1 MNRLKSTSAALLATL
16 ALAALA
22 SCTSESDDLPKGAI
36 LPEGAVHL
44 TASIAG
50 TTATRAV
57 IDDTGKGTFA
67 DGDTWGMHTLADGK
81 IVNDNLEY
89 TYGTTILYWEDL
101 SRTDDVTFL
110 AHYPRQ
116 ASVADPAAYDFD
128 VAAAATVAPGDAD
141 LLTASATGNR
151 ATNTADHPLTFS
163 FEHRMHSLR
172 INLTAGTGVPP
183 ADLATAQVTLQGM
196 KSTAR
201 LDLTTGNVDPAA
213 ASGNTPYP
221 AGTMMQT
228 PAGQWYTSLIV
239 APQAVTT
246 GADWL
251 QIRLGNDVYIYKVPA
266 TLTGSTP
273 LTELRSGYRLTLNLT
288 LIGKHT
294 VELTSGDIAAWGNQ
308 GNIDGSVDLAQGA
321 RLISTVEEFVA
332 ALTADGG
339 GVSTPMR
346 YLLGAD
352 IVLTNEAVKAANGG
366 SVEIQAKGYK
376 ALDGD
381 GRYAVRRTDAG
392 VSVKILSSGAS
403 SLKLTRVT
411 LADEA
416 GSSWFYC
423 NDGADWTLG
432 DGVKVTS
439 NGTLSPIN
447 FGGGTLTL
455 DGATFTGTA
464 AGFSVP
470 WIAVANTR
478 GITGTLVLNDFTFA
492 SDGDYISIQTNASIR
507 LRPGMGKRVHLG
519 LQRIPEADFAITPT
533 AGAFTAD
540 DAARLVIQ
548 ENSTIRKPGESS
560 LGASGRADDY
570 AFVIDPADG
579 AIRLARKAAT
589 ADELKAALEKAS
601 TNAGKPTRILLTAD
615 ITVPEPTSADAT
627 YILDGK
633 QYIEIDG
640 GADGHKLMREGTKPI
655 FQVKNGASLRLSRLT
670 MDGQK
675 KDGNELITVGE
686 SGNYTGEL
694 TLGSGFRLTGAQ
706 QATNGIN
713 ANGIWVYG
721 TLVMEDG
728 AEITGNGNGSAV
740 RIDAEGTLHLK
751 GGKISGNTG
760 YSLYLDAYLTL
771 GGALQGKATVTVD
784 NALPAGSA
792 FDMFLD
798 NYADKWNT
806 VTSGAESVITVGGSY
821 TAFTDADF
829 SRFNLKWVGI
839 CGGAVVGT
847 GFALQ
852 LSTDRKTIKL
862 VATP

>member
-57 IDDTGKGTFA
+57 IDDTGSGTF
-67 DGDTWGMHTLADGK
+67 DNGDTWGMHTLADGK
-81 IVNDNLEY
+81 TVNDNLEY

-101 SRTDDVTFL
+101 SRTADVTFL

-116 ASVADPAAYDFD
+116 ASVTDPAAYDFD
-128 VAAAATVAPGDAD
+128 VAAAAANSPGDAD

-151 ATNTADHPLTFS
+151 ATNTADHPLTFR

-172 INLTAGTGVPP
+172 INLTAGTGVTP

-201 LDLTTGNVDPAA
+201 LDLTTGSVDPTA

-221 AGTMMQT
+221 DGKMMQT

-273 LTELRSGYRLTLNLT
+273 LTELRSGQRLTLNLT
-288 LIGKHT
+288 LIGKHE
-294 VELTSGDIAAWGNQ
+294 VQLTASDIAAWGNQ
-308 GNIDGSVDLAQGA
+308 GNIDGTVDLAQGA

-332 ALTADGG
+332 ALTAEGG
-339 GVSTPMR
+339 SVSTPMR

-352 IVLTNEAVKAANGG
+352 IVLTNEAVEAANSG
-366 SVEIQAKGYK
+366 SAEIQAKGYK
-376 ALDGD
+376 ELDGD

-392 VSVKILSSGAS
+392 GSVRILSSGAS
-403 SLKLTRVT
+403 SLKLTRIT
-411 LADEA
+411 IANEA
-416 GSSWFYC
+416 GTDWFSC

-439 NGTLSPIN
+439 NNITAPIS

-464 AGFSVP
+464 AGRSVK
-470 WIAVANTR
+470 WITVFNSF

-492 SDGDYISIQTNASIR
+492 SDEDYINIQTNASIS
-507 LRPGMGKRVHLG
+507 LRPGMGKRVHLRLSG
-519 LQRIPEADFAITPT
+519 IPEADFAITPT

-540 DAARLVIQ
+540 DAARLALQ
-548 ENSTIRKPGESS
+548 ENSTIRKPGES
-560 LGASGRADDY
+560 GYGTGRAKDY

-579 AIRLARKAAT
+579 AIRLARKVST
-589 ADELKAALEKAS
+589 LDDLKAAIDAA
-601 TNAGKPTRILLTAD
+601 TTGTAD
-615 ITVPEPTSADAT
+615 NPTTIVLGDDFTVGKGDLDVNVTEDKTSRH
-627 YILDGK
+627 IR
-633 QYIEIDG
+633 IDG
-640 GADGHKLMREGTKPI
+640 GGHTLTASDYLISRVYMNCSLTLTDVTIDGAGKGGVGAIQVQVGTLTFGDGATLKNVGSTPGDESQGVHVNGGTFCMKPGSSITGVTGWAIYSPNGGSVISLEGGTLSGNDTDIREMPGTGNDAAPLQVAVWPKMNNGSREKLTIEIFSGRDNLGNPFNVAQAKAPFTLNVGDFTLRKVMIGLPQDDVTDQYELFKDLADGVIKMK
-655 FQVKNGASLRLSRLT
+655 
-670 MDGQK
+670 QK
-675 KDGNELITVGE
+675 K
-686 SGNYTGEL
+686 
-694 TLGSGFRLTGAQ
+694 
-706 QATNGIN
+706 
-713 ANGIWVYG
+713 
-721 TLVMEDG
+721 
-728 AEITGNGNGSAV
+728 
-740 RIDAEGTLHLK
+740 
-751 GGKISGNTG
+751 
-760 YSLYLDAYLTL
+760 
-771 GGALQGKATVTVD
+771 
-784 NALPAGSA
+784 P
-792 FDMFLD
+792 
-798 NYADKWNT
+798 
-806 VTSGAESVITVGGSY
+806 
-821 TAFTDADF
+821 
-829 SRFNLKWVGI
+829 
-839 CGGAVVGT
+839 
-847 GFALQ
+847 
-852 LSTDRKTIKL
+852 
-862 VATP
+862 

>member
-1 MNRLKSTSAALLATL
+1 MNRIKSTTAALLATL

-22 SCTSESDDLPKGAI
+22 SCTGESDDMPKGAI

-50 TTATRAV
+50 TTDTRAV

-81 IVNDNLEY
+81 TVNDNLEY
-89 TYGTTILYWEDL
+89 TYGTTVLYWEDL
-101 SRTDDVTFL
+101 SRTADVTFL

-116 ASVADPAAYDFD
+116 ASVTDPAAYDFD
-128 VAAAATVAPGDAD
+128 VAAAAATDIRQAD

-151 ATNTADHPLTFS
+151 ATNTADHPLTFR
-163 FEHRMHSLR
+163 FEHRMHSLH
-172 INLTAGTGVPP
+172 INLTAGTGVTP
-183 ADLATAQVTLQGM
+183 ADLATARVTLQGM

-201 LDLTTGNVDPAA
+201 LNLTTGSVDPTA

-221 AGTMMQT
+221 DGKMMQT

-273 LTELRSGYRLTLNLT
+273 LTELRSGQRLTLNLT

-321 RLISTVEEFVA
+321 KLISTVEEFVA

-352 IVLTNEAVKAANGG
+352 IELTDEAVKAANGG
-366 SVEIQAKGYK
+366 SGQIQAKGYK

-381 GRYAVRRTDAG
+381 GRYAVRRTGAG
-392 VSVKILSSGAS
+392 SWVQILFSGAS

-411 LADEA
+411 IANEVA
-416 GSSWFYC
+416 SGWFFC

-447 FGGGTLTL
+447 YGGGTLTL

-464 AGFSVP
+464 AGSGVK
-470 WIAVANTR
+470 WITVANTS
-478 GITGTLVLNDFTFA
+478 GFTGALVLNDFTFA
-492 SDGDYISIQTNASIR
+492 SDEDYIGIGTNAPIS
-507 LRPGMGKRVHLG
+507 LRPGMGKRVHLL

-540 DAARLVIQ
+540 DAARLALQ

-560 LGASGRADDY
+560 TNASGRAKDY

-601 TNAGKPTRILLTAD
+601 TDAGKPTRILLTAD
-615 ITVPEPTSADAT
+615 ITVPEPTSAVAT

-640 GADGHKLMREGTKPI
+640 GADGHKLMRAGTKPI
-655 FQVKNGASLRLSRLT
+655 FQVKNGASLRLARLT
-670 MDGQK
+670 MDGQQTE
-675 KDGNELITVGE
+675 GNELITVGE
-686 SGNYTGEL
+686 NGNYTGQV

-706 QATNGIN
+706 ATDASGD
-713 ANGIWVYG
+713 ANGIRVYG

-740 RIDAEGTLHLK
+740 NIDAKGTLHLK

-760 YSLYLDAYLTL
+760 YSLYLDTYLTT
-771 GGALQGKATVTVD
+771 GGAVQDKATVTVD

-792 FDMFLD
+792 FDMLLYD
-798 NYADKWNT
+798 YAKEWNT
-806 VTSGAESVITVGGSY
+806 VASGAESVITVGGSY

-839 CGGAVVGT
+839 SGGSIIGT

-852 LSTDRKTIKL
+852 LSTDRKTIRL